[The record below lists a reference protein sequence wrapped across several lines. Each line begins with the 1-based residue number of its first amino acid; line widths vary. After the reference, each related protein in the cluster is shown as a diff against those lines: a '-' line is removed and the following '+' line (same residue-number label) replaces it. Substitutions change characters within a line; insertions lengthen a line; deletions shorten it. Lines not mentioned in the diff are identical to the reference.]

1 MSLLTRVKD
10 LAFNPEHTRWMTPLL
25 LIADAALCG
34 AVIEKIPYTEIDW
47 TTYMQQIAIYLKGE
61 RDYAKISGDTGPLVY
76 PGAHVWIYRYLYAWT
91 DEGKNIALAQYIFAL
106 VYLLTLAVVI
116 QCYRRA
122 RVPPYIFPLLILSK
136 RLHSI
141 FVLRCFNDCFAALF
155 FWLAI
160 YCYQRNQWHI
170 GSALYSTG
178 LNVKMTLLLPLPAI
192 GIIMVMKLGGREALT
207 QAMIIGQVAILFG
220 YPFRK
225 RSLSYFPAAFNFGR
239 SFLYKWTV
247 NWRFVPE
254 SVFLSKPF
262 ALGLLAL
269 NIGLLFVFML
279 TRWIKPSKR
288 SFRGFLKL
296 CVPTI
301 EPRDQDTMA
310 SKITPDFTTT
320 TILTGMT
327 VGLLCARSLH
337 YQFYAYI
344 AWCTPFLLWKAGF
357 NPIAVYALWGA
368 QEWAWN
374 VYPSTPLSSAT
385 AVGVLA
391 ITVAGVWWGT
401 RKEYEGVTKGVIE
414 DDHPHKE

>member
-1 MSLLTRVKD
+1 
-10 LAFNPEHTRWMTPLL
+10 
-25 LIADAALCG
+25 
-34 AVIEKIPYTEIDW
+34 
-47 TTYMQQIAIYLKGE
+47 
-61 RDYAKISGDTGPLVY
+61 
-76 PGAHVWIYRYLYAWT
+76 
-91 DEGKNIALAQYIFAL
+91 
-106 VYLLTLAVVI
+106 
-116 QCYRRA
+116 
-122 RVPPYIFPLLILSK
+122 
-136 RLHSI
+136 
-141 FVLRCFNDCFAALF
+141 
-155 FWLAI
+155 
-160 YCYQRNQWHI
+160 
-170 GSALYSTG
+170 
-178 LNVKMTLLLPLPAI
+178 MTLLLPLPAI

-207 QAMIIGQVAILFG
+207 QAMIIGQVAVCVSSPTKVLIADIDVQILFG

-254 SVFLSKPF
+254 SIFLSKPF

-269 NIGLLFVFML
+269 NVGLLFLFVL

-288 SFRGFLKL
+288 SFRAFLKL

-320 TILTGMT
+320 TILTAMT

-357 NPIAVYALWGA
+357 NPVAVYALWGA

-374 VYPSTPLSSAT
+374 VYPSTPMSSAT

-391 ITVAGVWWGT
+391 VTVAGVWWGT
-401 RKEYEGVTKGVIE
+401 RKEYEGATKGIIE